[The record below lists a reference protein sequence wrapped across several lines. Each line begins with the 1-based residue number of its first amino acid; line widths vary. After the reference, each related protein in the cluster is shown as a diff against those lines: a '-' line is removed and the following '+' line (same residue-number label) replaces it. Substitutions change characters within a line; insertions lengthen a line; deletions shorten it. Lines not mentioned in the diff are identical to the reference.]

1 MKDYEKIKE
10 FVNEKDNAITVNDF
24 KDAKIKFYYINK
36 LMEDNYIY
44 KVRKGLYV
52 KINSFEDEYFT
63 IQNRYKKAI
72 FSYNTA
78 LFFLN
83 QTEVKPNMIDITIPN
98 EYNVST
104 IDRERIRIHYT
115 SRENIELGAIE
126 LKSPFGNNVKTYNLE
141 RTICDIVKNENKCGL
156 DLEQK
161 NKVIR
166 NAFSNKEIDKS
177 MIIEYAKR
185 LKCEKKIRMIM
196 EVFI

>member
-83 QTEVKPNMIDITIPN
+83 QTEVTPNMIDIT
-98 EYNVST
+98 
-104 IDRERIRIHYT
+104 T
-115 SRENIELGAIE
+115 SA
-126 LKSPFGNNVKTYNLE
+126 
-141 RTICDIVKNENKCGL
+141 
-156 DLEQK
+156 
-161 NKVIR
+161 
-166 NAFSNKEIDKS
+166 
-177 MIIEYAKR
+177 
-185 LKCEKKIRMIM
+185 
-196 EVFI
+196 

>member
-83 QTEVKPNMIDITIPN
+83 QTEVTPNMIDITIPN

-141 RTICDIVKNENKCGL
+141 RTICDIVKNKNKCGL

>member
-1 MKDYEKIKE
+1 M
-10 FVNEKDNAITVNDF
+10 
-24 KDAKIKFYYINK
+24 
-36 LMEDNYIY
+36 
-44 KVRKGLYV
+44 
-52 KINSFEDEYFT
+52 
-63 IQNRYKKAI
+63 
-72 FSYNTA
+72 
-78 LFFLN
+78 
-83 QTEVKPNMIDITIPN
+83 
-98 EYNVST
+98 
-104 IDRERIRIHYT
+104 
-115 SRENIELGAIE
+115 
-126 LKSPFGNNVKTYNLE
+126 KSPFGNNVKTYNLE

>member
-44 KVRKGLYV
+44 KVRKGLYA

-83 QTEVKPNMIDITIPN
+83 QTEVTPNMMDITIPN

-126 LKSPFGNNVKTYNLE
+126 LKSPFGNNVHT
-141 RTICDIVKNENKCGL
+141 T
-156 DLEQK
+156 
-161 NKVIR
+161 
-166 NAFSNKEIDKS
+166 
-177 MIIEYAKR
+177 
-185 LKCEKKIRMIM
+185 
-196 EVFI
+196 